1 MTIRRDNAWHR
12 LRAEL
17 RRQWRILCF
26 RYHLGRD
33 YDGRR
38 SLKALRRLAPDGFPF
53 HPESFSS
60 RQWSWWRRYLD
71 ESGRI
76 APLSI
81 TRLLVATLGWFLLL
95 GLILGLAGAVFLL
108 NQAVFE
114 YLQEPAVPGLRP
126 AAMNQEPALPLP
138 DDGKPKPQA
147 ASTAENEDP

>member
-1 MTIRRDNAWHR
+1 MTIRRDNSGRR
-12 LRAEL
+12 LRAKL

-33 YDGRR
+33 YEGRR
-38 SLKALRRLAPDGFPF
+38 SLKALRRLAPAGVPF
-53 HPESFSS
+53 QPESFSS
-60 RQWSWWRRYLD
+60 GQWSWWRRYLD

-76 APLSI
+76 VPLSI

-95 GLILGLAGAVFLL
+95 GLVLGLAGAVFLL

-114 YLQEPAVPGLRP
+114 YLQEPAIPGPRP

-138 DDGKPKPQA
+138 DDGKPNPQA
-147 ASTAENEDP
+147 DLTVENEDP